1 LLLGGANVMSEFVA
15 FLKDIRR
22 TKAVEYAFAF
32 LKTGGEYA
40 FAFLKTMDRSEAI
53 GYAVAAVVIL
63 LLTIAVT

>member
-1 LLLGGANVMSEFVA
+1 MSEFVA